1 MKKVVLNPLSLD
13 QETIA
18 KLDEQQLREING
30 GISEDVAAGSTG
42 CGGGGSSCGT
52 GGSGGSGGDGGCGSG
67 ASTSF
72 TE

>member
-1 MKKVVLNPLSLD
+1 MKKVILNPLSLD

-42 CGGGGSSCGT
+42 CGGGGSSCG
-52 GGSGGSGGDGGCGSG
+52 SGGSGGGGGCGSG
-67 ASTSF
+67 ASTSL
-72 TE
+72 TDEA